1 MRQTFFVGYLD
12 KKAVYFVHF
21 EVLELEYEV
30 GLDIFILVQICIDKY
45 GYGIVVYKKYSF
57 LFWNKKLYF
66 KGQNER
72 ERDANYAGPRSPGR
86 SELEEVWHV
95 EVGYV

>member
-1 MRQTFFVGYLD
+1 MKQTFFVGYLD

-30 GLDIFILVQICIDKY
+30 GLYISYWFKYVLIGTVTVSVIYKDILVIILNKN
-45 GYGIVVYKKYSF
+45 VYV
-57 LFWNKKLYF
+57 
-66 KGQNER
+66 KGRGER
-72 ERDANYAGPRSPGR
+72 ERDPDFAGPRSPGR
-86 SELEEVWHV
+86 AELDDAVHV